1 MRGIYEAVEPH
12 RAEQAIAAPCRRFA
26 GLPCLSNRMRPNP
39 RTKQPLHK
47 HPTPHFSSLTGH
59 FPASGTRWDQTQN
72 SSTRNYSAAFLL
84 IPSLATKLL
93 QMELI
98 HPIQTDK
105 YED

>member
-1 MRGIYEAVEPH
+1 MRGICEAVEPH

-26 GLPCLSNRMRPNP
+26 GLPCFSNRIRLNL

-47 HPTPHFSSLTGH
+47 LRTPHLSSPTNH
-59 FPASGTRWDQTQN
+59 FPAFGTRWDQTQN